1 MFEKLKLSLLA
12 SMLSCMATGAMAY
25 TSASAS
31 IGDMTFTLIDLDPND
46 GIAPS
51 FRFLSSP
58 DQNASI
64 DLFTTLYSQGEE
76 VSAVQTWT
84 PASAGVE
91 RAFNL
96 SANTP
101 TQDFRS
107 ALSIRD
113 SGISA
118 SADAWGPSTTF
129 GFFANSLLLPMVGM
143 GLELSPKTLLHITAN
158 AQAKVAVGNSQCG
171 PQFIADEDLAMFGPC
186 SSEYGQAE
194 ATLSI
199 QGSFNDGVTSGSFS
213 FKDKVKAVAT
223 TGSGRWVPSVV
234 GEYGFPVGVE
244 GSLMLPGQ
252 DDFEEQS
259 KAWSIYMTNPSAK
272 AMLASVSMNLKVL
285 GNGMSAPVP
294 EPDAIWL
301 ALCGVVGLG
310 LMKARQSRDAQG

>member
-1 MFEKLKLSLLA
+1 
-12 SMLSCMATGAMAY
+12 MAY

-31 IGDMTFTLIDLDPND
+31 IGDMTFTLIDLDPSD

-76 VSAVQTWT
+76 VAAIQTWT
-84 PASAGVE
+84 PASEGVE

-96 SANTP
+96 TANTP

-118 SADAWGPSTTF
+118 SADAWGHATTF
-129 GFFANSLLLPMVGM
+129 GFVANSLLSPSAGM
-143 GLELSPKTLLHITAN
+143 GLELSAKTLLHITAN

-171 PQFIADEDLAMFGPC
+171 PAFLVDDEAAMLGPC
-186 SSEYGQAE
+186 SNEYGQAE

-199 QGSFNDGVTSGSFS
+199 QGSFNDGVTYGSFA

-223 TGSGRWVPSVV
+223 TGFGRWVPSVI

-244 GSLMLPGQ
+244 GSSLMLPGP
-252 DDFEEQS
+252 DDLEEQS

-272 AMLASVSMNLKVL
+272 VMLASVSMNLKVL
-285 GNGMSAPVP
+285 GNGMTAPVP

-310 LMKARQSRDAQG
+310 LMKARYPRPAQG

>member
-1 MFEKLKLSLLA
+1 MFEKLKLSLLV
-12 SMLSCMATGAMAY
+12 SVMSCMATGAMAY

-31 IGDMTFTLIDLDPND
+31 IGDMTFTLIDLDPSD

-101 TQDFRS
+101 TQEFRS

-129 GFFANSLLLPMVGM
+129 GFFADSLLSPSAGM

-171 PQFIADEDLAMFGPC
+171 PEFIADEDLAMLGPC
-186 SSEYGQAE
+186 SNEYGQAE

-199 QGSFNDGVTSGSFS
+199 LGTFNDGVTYGSFA
-213 FKDKVKAVAT
+213 FKDKVKAVAST
-223 TGSGRWVPSVV
+223 SLGRWVPSVV

-272 AMLASVSMNLKVL
+272 AMLASVSMNLKVM
-285 GNGMSAPVP
+285 GNGMTAPVP
-294 EPDAIWL
+294 EPSAYALMLSGLGGIGLL
-301 ALCGVVGLG
+301 ALRRR
-310 LMKARQSRDAQG
+310 RQA